1 MMEVCAESIYCT
13 TWTENWN
20 SPAREP
26 DQENTKRQEEREK
39 KMKLFLKLSSGRSQ
53 LATYMKLVSYLD
65 TYLQSV
71 NNFASTKSIYKDK
84 NNNKIK
90 KKLVICF

>member
-1 MMEVCAESIYCT
+1 
-13 TWTENWN
+13 
-20 SPAREP
+20 
-26 DQENTKRQEEREK
+26 
-39 KMKLFLKLSSGRSQ
+39 MKLFLKLSSGRSQ

-84 NNNKIK
+84 NNNKFK

>member
-1 MMEVCAESIYCT
+1 MQKAFT
-13 TWTENWN
+13 ALHGAENWN
-20 SPAREP
+20 SLAREP

-39 KMKLFLKLSSGRSQ
+39 KMKLFLKLSSGCSQ

-71 NNFASTKSIYKDK
+71 NNFASTKPIYKDK
-84 NNNKIK
+84 NNKFK

>member
-1 MMEVCAESIYCT
+1 
-13 TWTENWN
+13 
-20 SPAREP
+20 
-26 DQENTKRQEEREK
+26 
-39 KMKLFLKLSSGRSQ
+39 MKLFLKLSSVRSQ
-53 LATYMKLVSYLD
+53 LATYIKLVSYLD

-84 NNNKIK
+84 NNKFK